1 MKNLSC
7 SLLLLAVA
15 SANAQKVSKLKE
27 ELILNNPPFPEC
39 HASTLIETPGKQ
51 VLVAFFGGTEE
62 GNKDVGIWTVS
73 QSATGWNAPV
83 EVANG
88 KQVSG
93 TQYPCWN
100 PVFYRTDKKNLVL
113 YYKVGPNP
121 REWWGLQKTSNDNG
135 KTWSDAVALPEG
147 VLGPIKNKPV
157 SVGKTIISPSSV
169 EFTNKIWKAHV
180 EISQDQGRTWKLF
193 PIDTANPVRVI
204 QPTILVYPGK
214 LQALCRSDRDKIL
227 SSWSADQGVT
237 WSKLEPISLDNP
249 NSGIDGVT
257 LKSGWQLLVYNPT
270 VSGKQWSNGRG
281 ELAVAMSRDGKNW
294 TKVIT
299 LENGNNRNEFSYPA
313 VIQTSDNK
321 IHITYT
327 YNRKNIKHVIL
338 QEN

>member
-1 MKNLSC
+1 
-7 SLLLLAVA
+7 
-15 SANAQKVSKLKE
+15 
-27 ELILNNPPFPEC
+27 
-39 HASTLIETPGKQ
+39 
-51 VLVAFFGGTEE
+51 
-62 GNKDVGIWTVS
+62 
-73 QSATGWNAPV
+73 
-83 EVANG
+83 
-88 KQVSG
+88 
-93 TQYPCWN
+93 
-100 PVFYRTDKKNLVL
+100 
-113 YYKVGPNP
+113 
-121 REWWGLQKTSNDNG
+121 
-135 KTWSDAVALPEG
+135 
-147 VLGPIKNKPV
+147 
-157 SVGKTIISPSSV
+157 
-169 EFTNKIWKAHV
+169 
-180 EISQDQGRTWKLF
+180 
-193 PIDTANPVRVI
+193 
-204 QPTILVYPGK
+204 VYPGK